1 MTFIKKLE
9 YVFILAVFLA
19 LGYIAYN
26 WYESRHFKLNPL
38 SDATQEAIKQR
49 QDEVLALIRKHYGLD
64 MDIPLIVSD
73 RFSSQLYGLT
83 QYKDSKIRIY
93 LNKKRFK
100 ESEAYMLEEV
110 IPHEYAHA
118 LIFTLKKS
126 LSRDGHTVLWQK
138 ICLELDGKRC
148 ERYVD
153 NEEIISQKMSF

>member
-1 MTFIKKLE
+1 MAFIKKLE
-9 YVFILAVFLA
+9 YFFILAAFFA
-19 LGYIAYN
+19 LVYIIYN
-26 WYESRHFKLNPL
+26 WTESRRFKQSPL
-38 SDATQEAIKQR
+38 SSITQEAINQR
-49 QDEVLALIRKHYGLD
+49 QNEVLALIRKHYGLD

-93 LNKKRFK
+93 LNKKRFR

-118 LIFTLKKS
+118 VMLALNKS
-126 LSRDGHTVLWQK
+126 HSNDGHTALWQK
-138 ICLELDGKRC
+138 ICLELDGKQC

-153 NEEIISQKMSF
+153 NEEIIAQKMRF